1 MGHAD
6 RIHKQDAAYF
16 VNSPLLTGLIF
27 SQGRNTNIFFA
38 KV

>member
-1 MGHAD
+1 MGYAY
-6 RIHKQDAAYF
+6 RIHKKDAAYF

-27 SQGRNTNIFFA
+27 SQGRNTNIYFV